1 MTKVKPKMD
10 MKQNKTFFH
19 GTYSNLTPYLFL
31 SKNFKAFYSEH
42 DYSELRQWKG
52 NKIRHFS
59 WDIFKS
65 DIIFHCS

>member
-1 MTKVKPKMD
+1 MTKVNPKMD

-42 DYSELRQWKG
+42 DYSELRQWK
-52 NKIRHFS
+52 
-59 WDIFKS
+59 
-65 DIIFHCS
+65 